1 LDWLQHDGTVAEG
14 PREGTT
20 EGGGERAY
28 LGLDPD
34 GDGDGGRVWSH
45 CRFVPS
51 LIHFIT
57 DLLRESVP
65 LFLKRQCDRTLD
77 GGHPY
82 AHGRSCTPTRTTE
95 CCGDGPC
102 RRGVVPPYSARP
114 HDCAAPMA
122 VLHVNDNGAR
132 KNDSAALAQACAV
145 AHQLP
150 PTAQASARRAPWPG
164 ARRARAKMSSS
175 TPPRTANAPTGSTTT
190 VRPRARLARQTYSRR
205 LLSKK
210 FQ

>member
-1 LDWLQHDGTVAEG
+1 MDWLQHDGTVAEG

-45 CRFVPS
+45 CRFVPP

-57 DLLRESVP
+57 DSLRESVP

-82 AHGRSCTPTRTTE
+82 AHGRPCTPTRTTE
-95 CCGDGPC
+95 CCGDGVCDGPESHANC
-102 RRGVVPPYSARP
+102 PGE
-114 HDCAAPMA
+114 CAP
-122 VLHVNDNGAR
+122 G
-132 KNDSAALAQACAV
+132 AV
-145 AHQLP
+145 A
-150 PTAQASARRAPWPG
+150 W
-164 ARRARAKMSSS
+164 S
-175 TPPRTANAPTGSTTT
+175 TPPSCADVVSDATENCKCADGVDNDGAAP
-190 VRPRARLARQTYSRR
+190 RPARPPDQISKR

-210 FQ
+210 FNTAVVKLHGLPAMRPTAR